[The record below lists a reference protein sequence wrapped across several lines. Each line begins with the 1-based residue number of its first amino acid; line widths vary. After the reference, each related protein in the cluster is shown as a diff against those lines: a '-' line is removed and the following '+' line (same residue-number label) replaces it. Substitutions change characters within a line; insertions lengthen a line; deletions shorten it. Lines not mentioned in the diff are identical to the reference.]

1 MFDALTNR
9 SFRRLWP
16 AAWLWYTCRWVE
28 LTVLSWLVLEL
39 TDSPSEVA
47 LVGVSRLAPMFL
59 LGVVA
64 GSLADRFPKK
74 RVMMGLQTVNLVVSF
89 SMTLVIFARTVQ
101 PWHTFVYMFIIG
113 IAWTVDFPVRRS
125 YYSELFEATRL
136 ANAMSLESVALT
148 GSSMLGPLL
157 GGSLI
162 SLVGYGGTYIVIVAM
177 YLVGFIL
184 LLSLRNEDRPRAP
197 LPTGS
202 VTTQLVEGV
211 RMVQANR
218 TIWAVLMVTILMNLL
233 GFSYRQ
239 LVPVIA
245 RDVLKV
251 GSTLYGV
258 LGAAPGLGSLIGS
271 FVIASRQVRRQVTL
285 FSLGATLVLA
295 ALFSFALPSVYLL
308 SLALL
313 LVAGVGIS
321 GFGTMQSTIILQAAP
336 PGMRGRAMGVLALAI
351 GVAPLG
357 AFLVGQLAEVIGVQ
371 AALALVAGI
380 GFLVLNILRWRFPE
394 LHDRAV

>member
-1 MFDALTNR
+1 M
-9 SFRRLWP
+9 
-16 AAWLWYTCRWVE
+16 
-28 LTVLSWLVLEL
+28 
-39 TDSPSEVA
+39 
-47 LVGVSRLAPMFL
+47 APQFL
-59 LGVVA
+59 LGLLA

-74 RVMMGLQTVNLVVSF
+74 WVMIGLQTVNLVACF
-89 SMTLVIFARTVQ
+89 SMTLMIFAGAVQ
-101 PWHTFVYMFIIG
+101 SWHTFVYMLIRG
-113 IAWTVDFPVRRS
+113 TTWTVDFPVRRS
-125 YYSELFEATRL
+125 YYSEIFETTML

-184 LLSLRNEDRPRAP
+184 LLSLRNENGPRVP

-202 VTTQLVEGV
+202 VTTHLVEAV

-218 TIWAVLMVTILMNLL
+218 TIWAVLMVTILMNLF
-233 GFSYRQ
+233 GFSYWQ

-245 RDVLKV
+245 RDVLEV

-258 LGAAPGLGSLIGS
+258 LGAAPGLGSLSGS
-271 FVIASRQVRRQVTL
+271 LVIASRQVRRQVTL

-295 ALFSFALPSVYLL
+295 ALFSFALSPVYLL

-313 LVAGVGIS
+313 LVTGVGMS
-321 GFGTMQSTIILQAAP
+321 GFDTMQSTIILQATP
-336 PGMRGRAMGVLALAI
+336 LGMSGRAMGVLVLAI

-357 AFLVGQLAEVIGVQ
+357 TFLVGQLAEVIGPQ
-371 AALALVAGI
+371 AALALLTGT
-380 GFLVLNILRWRFPE
+380 GFLVLNMLRWRFPE
-394 LHDRAV
+394 LRDRALSEKY